1 MTRER
6 SSGDPI
12 LSVHKGAIMDIA
24 NSLFGGRRVGW
35 HARILAGAALALV
48 LAAPG
53 GAFGQEP
60 SDAPANFNERYPA
73 EQVPAAPTPPANAP
87 ANEPANVPAK
97 APVNAGTTQE
107 QTGSTQPQ
115 PQSVSRKEPS
125 ALPKQQAVSHKG
137 HAVQAREQSEETI
150 ETTGQVTRK
159 TRGRSRIIVERR
171 SFLDAGTEVAPGD
184 RKFLD
189 YAFPPLHQPM
199 DVITNTGGRTGW
211 HNSPLPGPLFPS
223 QN

>member
-1 MTRER
+1 
-6 SSGDPI
+6 
-12 LSVHKGAIMDIA
+12 MDIA
-24 NSLFGGRRVGW
+24 NSLFGGRRAAW

-87 ANEPANVPAK
+87 ANEPANMPAK

-125 ALPKQQAVSHKG
+125 VPPKQQAVSHKG
-137 HAVQAREQSEETI
+137 HAAQAREQSASSEEVTI
-150 ETTGQVTRK
+150 ETTGQVT
-159 TRGRSRIIVERR
+159 V
-171 SFLDAGTEVAPGD
+171 
-184 RKFLD
+184 
-189 YAFPPLHQPM
+189 
-199 DVITNTGGRTGW
+199 
-211 HNSPLPGPLFPS
+211 PLF
-223 QN
+223 

>member
-1 MTRER
+1 
-6 SSGDPI
+6 
-12 LSVHKGAIMDIA
+12 MDIA

-73 EQVPAAPTPPANAP
+73 EQLPTQPPSRECAGKQA
-87 ANEPANVPAK
+87 AK

-115 PQSVSRKEPS
+115 PQSVSERAERS
-125 ALPKQQAVSHKG
+125 S
-137 HAVQAREQSEETI
+137 
-150 ETTGQVTRK
+150 ETTGCLSQGA
-159 TRGRSRIIVERR
+159 RGASKRAKRSRKKRR
-171 SFLDAGTEVAPGD
+171 SRRRA
-184 RKFLD
+184 K
-189 YAFPPLHQPM
+189 
-199 DVITNTGGRTGW
+199 
-211 HNSPLPGPLFPS
+211 
-223 QN
+223 

>member
-1 MTRER
+1 
-6 SSGDPI
+6 
-12 LSVHKGAIMDIA
+12 MDIA

-53 GAFGQEP
+53 AAFGQEP

-73 EQVPAAPTPPANAP
+73 EQVPGAPTPAANAP
-87 ANEPANVPAK
+87 ANEPANMPAK

-115 PQSVSRKEPS
+115 PQGVSRKEPS
-125 ALPKQQAVSHKG
+125 VSPKQQAVSQKG
-137 HAVQAREQSEETI
+137 HAAQAREQSASSEGETI

-159 TRGRSRIIVERR
+159 TRGRSRIVVERR
-171 SFLDAGTEVAPGD
+171 SFLDAGTEVRPGD

-189 YAFPPLHQPM
+189 YSFPPLHQPM
-199 DVITNTGGRTGW
+199 DVVTNTGGRTGW
-211 HNSPLPGPLFPS
+211 HNWPLPGPLFPS
-223 QN
+223 APQN

>member
-1 MTRER
+1 
-6 SSGDPI
+6 
-12 LSVHKGAIMDIA
+12 MDIA
-24 NSLFGGRRVGW
+24 NSLFGGRRAAW

-125 ALPKQQAVSHKG
+125 VPPKQQAVSHKG
-137 HAVQAREQSEETI
+137 HAAQAREQSASSEEVTI

-159 TRGRSRIIVERR
+159 TRGRSRIVVERR
-171 SFLDAGTEVAPGD
+171 SFLDAGTEVRPGD

-199 DVITNTGGRTGW
+199 DVVTNTGGRTGW
-211 HNSPLPGPLFPS
+211 HNWPLPGPLFPS
-223 QN
+223 APQN

>member
-35 HARILAGAALALV
+35 HARILAGAALGLV

-53 GAFGQEP
+53 GAWGQEP
-60 SDAPANFNERYPA
+60 SDAPATSNERCPA
-73 EQVPAAPTPPANAP
+73 EQAPAPTPPANAP

-125 ALPKQQAVSHKG
+125 VPSKQQAVSHKG
-137 HAVQAREQSEETI
+137 HAAPAREQGASSQEETI

-159 TRGRSRIIVERR
+159 TRGGARISVGRR
-171 SFLDAGTEVAPGD
+171 P
-184 RKFLD
+184 
-189 YAFPPLHQPM
+189 FP
-199 DVITNTGGRTGW
+199 
-211 HNSPLPGPLFPS
+211 
-223 QN
+223 

>member
-1 MTRER
+1 
-6 SSGDPI
+6 
-12 LSVHKGAIMDIA
+12 MDIA

-60 SDAPANFNERYPA
+60 SDVPANFNERYPA
-73 EQVPAAPTPPANAP
+73 EQVPGAPTPAANAP
-87 ANEPANVPAK
+87 ANEPANMPAK

-115 PQSVSRKEPS
+115 PQGVSRKEPS
-125 ALPKQQAVSHKG
+125 VPPKQQAVSQKG
-137 HAVQAREQSEETI
+137 HAAQAREQSASSEGETI

-159 TRGRSRIIVERR
+159 TRGRSRIVVERR
-171 SFLDAGTEVAPGD
+171 SFLDAGTEVRPGD

-199 DVITNTGGRTGW
+199 DVVTNTGGRTGW
-211 HNSPLPGPLFPS
+211 HNWPLPGPLFPS
-223 QN
+223 APQN